1 MVNKRADF
9 SLAAEEA
16 VEDLIKNNPN
26 HVVFRGCV
34 SVQQKRNRLCDQSSS
49 DFATFFNENNNDKFM
64 KYVNFPDDA
73 KKQQNERRKLTKQ
86 LKRLVKNDDDAD
98 VAGVVNNT
106 NNFTNLSNVNVDLTH
121 DLSAAQSS
129 NPNVA
134 AAAAPSADVLGVN
147 NTDTDYDATSL
158 LRTPL
163 RPTTATTES
172 SNAVVGTLTKVVTKF
187 KGLWGVNNTDTD
199 YDATSLL
206 TPLRPTTT
214 ESSNAVVDKL
224 TGLATQLTERSLAH
238 DRDADCFRKTLL
250 AHERDFDGIRNTL
263 TGFAHVSNKHES
275 DIQLVKSDVKTV
287 KSDVKTVKSD
297 MKKLEDKT
305 EEDKMERMEM
315 KDEMNHIREVQ
326 RELFDLFNTPTK
338 PAASKRISFAPMT
351 PTSILKKKQPAAIDD
366 VTSLTTEEQ
375 VQTIHI

>member
-1 MVNKRADF
+1 MVAQRAKF
-9 SLAAEEA
+9 SLAAEKA
-16 VEDLIKNNPN
+16 VEDFISDNAD
-26 HVVFRGCV
+26 HEIFSGCV
-34 SVQQKRNRLCDQSSS
+34 SVQQKRNRLCSLGSSA
-49 DFATFFNENNNDKFM
+49 FATFFNKNNNDKFLQ
-64 KYVNFPDDA
+64 YVNFPDDA
-73 KKQQNERRKLTKQ
+73 AKQKNERRNCTKQ
-86 LKRLVKNDDDAD
+86 LQRLVKKNDDDAN
-98 VAGVVNNT
+98 VADVVNNN

-134 AAAAPSADVLGVN
+134 AAVAAAAPSADVLGVN

-158 LRTPL
+158 LR
-163 RPTTATTES
+163 
-172 SNAVVGTLTKVVTKF
+172 
-187 KGLWGVNNTDTD
+187 
-199 YDATSLL
+199 

-263 TGFAHVSNKHES
+263 TGFAYVSNKHES
-275 DIQLVKSDVKTV
+275 DIQLV

-326 RELFDLFNTPTK
+326 RELFDLFNTPAK

-351 PTSILKKKQPAAIDD
+351 PTSISKKKQPAATDD
-366 VTSLTTEEQ
+366 VTSVAVEEQ
-375 VQTIHI
+375 IQSIHI

>member
-1 MVNKRADF
+1 MVAQRAKF
-9 SLAAEEA
+9 SLAAEKA
-16 VEDLIKNNPN
+16 VEDFISDNAD
-26 HVVFRGCV
+26 HEIFSGCV
-34 SVQQKRNRLCDQSSS
+34 SVQQKRNRLCSLGSSA
-49 DFATFFNENNNDKFM
+49 FATFFNKNNNDKFLQ
-64 KYVNFPDDA
+64 YVNFPDDA
-73 KKQQNERRKLTKQ
+73 AKQKNERRNCTKQ
-86 LKRLVKNDDDAD
+86 LQRLVKKNDDDAN
-98 VAGVVNNT
+98 VADVVNNN

-134 AAAAPSADVLGVN
+134 AAVAAAAPSADVLGVN

-163 RPTTATTES
+163 RPTTTES

-206 TPLRPTTT
+206 RTPLRPTTT

-263 TGFAHVSNKHES
+263 TGFAYVSNKHES
-275 DIQLVKSDVKTV
+275 DIQLV

-326 RELFDLFNTPTK
+326 RELFDLFNTPAK

-351 PTSILKKKQPAAIDD
+351 PTSISKKKQPAATDD
-366 VTSLTTEEQ
+366 VTSVAVEEQ
-375 VQTIHI
+375 IQSIHI